1 MQVTF
6 GGSLD
11 SIRNEMREFL
21 SAVAVPTDQP
31 ERATKTEQKAES
43 KAEPKA
49 EPKTEQKAE
58 PKVEQKAE
66 SKAEPTSTASSVSL
80 LDQVKAVGP
89 RLAKAQGRS
98 AVVALL
104 AKYGAKTAVDLPE
117 ASYASFIKDAEALL
131 ALSPSA

>member
-1 MQVTF
+1 MKVTF
-6 GGSLD
+6 EGSYQQ
-11 SIRNEMREFL
+11 I
-21 SAVAVPTDQP
+21 
-31 ERATKTEQKAES
+31 KAEIEAFLTPS
-43 KAEPKA
+43 TQRVATEETTSRKVEPKA

-66 SKAEPTSTASSVSL
+66 PKAEPTSTASSVSL

-131 ALSPSA
+131 ALPPSA